1 MRKTIP
7 LKKQLTFKTN
17 INEITSI
24 SLENTLNTKNDNIEG
39 DIIISGAYKITETS
53 KQVDKFEYK
62 IPINIEIDDK
72 YEKENIIIDI
82 EDFYYEIINNNILD
96 VNIEILLDN
105 LKEKQIE
112 QRIQEEKINI
122 IKLPEN
128 NITEQN
134 EIKEERCIEEEIEEQ
149 KETAKDKSE
158 IIETKEEIKQK
169 NTIFDNFLN
178 ESDNYSTYYIYIVRE
193 GDTIDTIINRY
204 NVPKEKLEE
213 YNNLNELKIGD
224 KIIIPEKKDAWY

>member
-224 KIIIPEKKDAWY
+224 KIIIPEKKDA